1 MQLMLQH
8 LSQSPSLLPDLL
20 FSLFELVLFD
30 ECFNQW
36 SLSRPMLSLIL
47 VLQLTSAEAMPAL
60 KQRLI
65 ATQPMQKQEF
75 LNQCLEKL
83 MKDVD
88 GTLDSKN
95 RDRFTQNLSPVRHDF
110 KSRNWT

>member
-1 MQLMLQH
+1 MQAFLQH
-8 LSQSPSLLPDLL
+8 LNANPSLLGDLL
-20 FSLFELVLFD
+20 YSLFEIVLFD

-47 VLQLTSAEAMPAL
+47 VINMTSEREMAKL
-60 KQRLI
+60 KARLI
-65 ATQPMQKQEF
+65 ATQPAEKQHF
-75 LNQCLEKL
+75 LEACLDKL

-88 GTLDSKN
+88 GSLDSKN

-110 KSRNWT
+110 KSRDWS